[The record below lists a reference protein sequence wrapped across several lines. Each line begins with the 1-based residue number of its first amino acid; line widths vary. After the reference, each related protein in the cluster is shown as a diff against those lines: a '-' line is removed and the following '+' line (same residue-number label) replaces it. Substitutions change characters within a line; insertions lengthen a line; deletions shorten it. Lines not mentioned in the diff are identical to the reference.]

1 MPIAVNKDK
10 CTACETCLISCP
22 FEAIVMREGKAFINE
37 YCNQC
42 KVCLSV
48 CPEGAIVEIDNPP
61 SPPFA
66 KEGMG
71 GFEPAI
77 RIEDYK
83 DVLVFA
89 EQRNGKVAPVSYEL
103 LGIGRKLSSELGTK
117 LLAILL
123 GSDESEAREL
133 IKWGADKVYLY
144 NDPIFSQFND
154 DTYTE
159 TVSKFIKENKPA
171 IVLAGATPVG
181 RSFIP
186 RVAARLRTGLTADCT
201 SLEIDK
207 ETKNILQIRPAFGG
221 NIMAT
226 IFCPDYR
233 PQMATVR
240 PRVMKRTEY
249 NAGRTGEII
258 NCKIDNLISRT
269 KVIDSVKEISEISVN
284 LHEAEVIIAGG
295 RGLGDAN
302 GFKLLEELAEVM
314 SGAVGA
320 SRAAVDKGW
329 ISYSHQVGQT
339 GKTVSPKIYIACGI
353 SGAVQHLVGMQ
364 SSDIII
370 AINKNPEAPIFNVA
384 TYGIVG
390 DLYEIIPL
398 LIKKIKET
406 KSILG

>member
-48 CPEGAIVEIDNPP
+48 CPEGAIVEIQDVQ
-61 SPPFA
+61 
-66 KEGMG
+66 KE
-71 GFEPAI
+71 PITHHAS
-77 RIEDYK
+77 RITDYK

-89 EQRNGKVAPVSYEL
+89 EQRNGKVASVSYEL
-103 LGIGRKLSSELGTK
+103 LGIGRKLSNELGTK

-144 NDPIFSQFND
+144 NDPVFLQFND

-159 TVSKFIKENKPA
+159 AVSKFIKENKPA

-186 RVAARLRTGLTADCT
+186 GVAARLRTGLTADCT

-226 IFCPDYR
+226 IFCPDHR

-240 PRVMKRTEY
+240 PRVMKRAEY

-284 LHEAEVIIAGG
+284 LHEAEVIVAGG

-314 SGAVGA
+314 GGAVGA

-329 ISYSHQVGQT
+329 ILYSHQVGQT

-398 LIKKIKET
+398 LIKKIKEI
-406 KSILG
+406 KGILS

>member
-1 MPIAVNKDK
+1 M
-10 CTACETCLISCP
+10 
-22 FEAIVMREGKAFINE
+22 
-37 YCNQC
+37 
-42 KVCLSV
+42 
-48 CPEGAIVEIDNPP
+48 
-61 SPPFA
+61 
-66 KEGMG
+66 
-71 GFEPAI
+71 
-77 RIEDYK
+77 
-83 DVLVFA
+83 VFA
-89 EQRNGKVAPVSYEL
+89 EQRNGKVASVSYEL
-103 LGIGRKLSSELGTK
+103 LGIGRKLSNELGTK
-117 LLAILL
+117 LLTISL

-226 IFCPDYR
+226 IFCPDHR

-240 PRVMKRTEY
+240 PRVMKRAEY

-284 LHEAEVIIAGG
+284 LHEAEVIVAGG

-314 SGAVGA
+314 GGAVGA

-384 TYGIVG
+384 TYGIIG
-390 DLYEIIPL
+390 DLHEIIPL
-398 LIKKIKET
+398 LIKKIKEI
-406 KSILG
+406 KGI